1 VTADSRDAPP
11 LIGITSHRARAQ
23 FGFWD
28 RDFDLL
34 ATTFVDAVMEAGGQ
48 AVMLPA
54 RSRLNGS
61 VLHRLDGLILSGGPD
76 IDAGLYGEERHER
89 SETPEPERD
98 AAELTALAAAQHF
111 GLPVLAVC
119 RGAQMLN
126 VWRGGSLEQ
135 HLPDL
140 GRHEDHGTGGE
151 FASNAISVAAGSWLE
166 SIVGRSTTGS
176 CHHHQA
182 VKDVG
187 DGLVPV
193 AFSHDGVIE
202 ALELQGEIPVIG
214 VQWHPEEI
222 ADDRVI
228 PGFVEAVDR
237 ERRKRSYVG

>member
-1 VTADSRDAPP
+1 MTAAPLNEPP
-11 LIGITSHRARAQ
+11 LIGITAHRSRAQ

-28 RDFDLL
+28 RDVDLI
-34 ATTFVDAVMEAGGQ
+34 ATTFVDAVLGAGGQ
-48 AVMLPA
+48 AVLLPA
-54 RSRLNGS
+54 RSRLDGS
-61 VLHRLDGLILSGGPD
+61 VLRRLDGLILSGGPD

-89 SETPEPERD
+89 SEAPEPERD
-98 AAELTALAAAQHF
+98 AAELIALTAAQHF
-111 GLPVLAVC
+111 GVPILAVC

-140 GRHEDHGTGGE
+140 GRHEGHGSGGE
-151 FASNAISVAAGSWLE
+151 FASHPISVEAGSWLE
-166 SIVGRSTTGS
+166 SAVGRSTTGS

-187 DGLVPV
+187 EGLVPV

-202 ALELQGEIPVIG
+202 ALELPGDVPVIG

-228 PGFVEAVDR
+228 PSFVKTIES
-237 ERRKRSYVG
+237 ERHRRSDVG